1 MWLCGGNGKDE
12 VRAMELLA
20 PAGGKEQLEYAIRF
34 GADAVYL
41 ACERFGMR
49 KRASNFK
56 VDDLPWVSAYAHERG
71 AAVHVA
77 CNTVMHEGDLKELP
91 AYFEA
96 VQKAGVDALIISDM
110 GAFALAKRYAPE
122 VDLHVSTQA
131 SVSNSAA
138 ALAWHELG
146 ARRVVC
152 AREMSL
158 ADIAAMHADLPDSLE
173 LEVFAHG
180 SMCMSYSGRCII
192 SDFLNGRPAN
202 GGHCTQP
209 CRWEWKLEEP
219 SRPGETFTLEE
230 DERATYLF
238 SSRDLNMLEHLK
250 ELEAA
255 GVDSIK
261 LEGRGRGAFYAA
273 TVTGAYR
280 RVLDGED
287 PVAVASE
294 LETVSHHPYGTGFFF
309 GPAHQAPYLRQS
321 QSEWMWVAEVLG
333 CEQVDEAGET
343 GETAA
348 LGDDEPGSGA
358 AGAAVCADRGETG
371 AAARPAC
378 EGAPAA
384 GEAPAS
390 NGAPACEGAP
400 EASEAPAYEG
410 APACSEVPVYEGAPT
425 AGEVPACEGASEAGA
440 VPACEGAP
448 AYRVTFRARNR
459 FDCASELEVLSPGRA
474 SEALHV
480 RDLRWLPAGADGEGL
495 DGGAVTTIP
504 VDAVTRQMETYLMTC
519 DRPLRPHD
527 IVRARRKPSEMPPE

>member
-1 MWLCGGNGKDE
+1 
-12 VRAMELLA
+12 MELLA

-110 GAFALAKRYAPE
+110 GAFALDKRYAPE

-158 ADIAAMHADLPDSLE
+158 ADIAAMHADLPASLE

-238 SSRDLNMLEHLK
+238 SSRDLNMLEHLG

-287 PVAVASE
+287 PAAVASE

-321 QSEWMWVAEVLG
+321 QSEWMWVAEVLE
-333 CEQVDEAGET
+333 CEQVGGAGET
-343 GETAA
+343 GEAAA
-348 LGDDEPGSGA
+348 LGDDDPGSGA
-358 AGAAVCADRGETG
+358 AGAAVCADRGGTG
-371 AAARPAC
+371 AAARPAS
-378 EGAPAA
+378 EEAA
-384 GEAPAS
+384 HAA
-390 NGAPACEGAP
+390 
-400 EASEAPAYEG
+400 AYQ
-410 APACSEVPVYEGAPT
+410 
-425 AGEVPACEGASEAGA
+425 
-440 VPACEGAP
+440 
-448 AYRVTFRARNR
+448 VTFRARNR
-459 FDCASELEVLSPGRA
+459 FDCSSELEALSPGLP
-474 SEALHV
+474 SQPLNV
-480 RDLRWLPAGADGEGL
+480 RDLRWLPAGADGAADEGE
-495 DGGAVTTIP
+495 AVVAVP

>member
-1 MWLCGGNGKDE
+1 
-12 VRAMELLA
+12 MELLA

-56 VDDLPWVSAYAHERG
+56 VEDLPWVSAYAHERG

-77 CNTVMHEGDLKELP
+77 CNTVMHEDDLKELP

-238 SSRDLNMLEHLK
+238 SSRDLNMLEHLG

-287 PVAVASE
+287 PAAVASE

-321 QSEWMWVAEVLG
+321 QSEWMWVAEVLE
-333 CEQVDEAGET
+333 CEQVDEAGE
-343 GETAA
+343 AVA
-348 LGDDEPGSGA
+348 LSADEPGSDA
-358 AGAAVCADRGETG
+358 AGAAVYADCGGTDATAGPASEEAAHG
-371 AAARPAC
+371 AA
-378 EGAPAA
+378 
-384 GEAPAS
+384 
-390 NGAPACEGAP
+390 
-400 EASEAPAYEG
+400 YQ
-410 APACSEVPVYEGAPT
+410 
-425 AGEVPACEGASEAGA
+425 
-440 VPACEGAP
+440 
-448 AYRVTFRARNR
+448 VTFRARNR

-474 SEALHV
+474 SEPLHV
-480 RDLRWLPAGADGEGL
+480 RDLRWLPVQASGGEGACAGAEGA
-495 DGGAVTTIP
+495 GPVS
-504 VDAVTRQMETYLMTC
+504 VDAVTRQMETYRMTC
-519 DRPLRPHD
+519 DRPLRPYD

>member
-1 MWLCGGNGKDE
+1 
-12 VRAMELLA
+12 MELLA

-41 ACERFGMR
+41 ACECFGMR
-49 KRASNFK
+49 RRASNFK
-56 VDDLPWVSAYAHERG
+56 VEDLPWVSAYAHERG

-238 SSRDLNMLEHLK
+238 SSRDLNMLAHLG

-287 PVAVASE
+287 PAAVASE

-333 CEQVDEAGET
+333 CEQ
-343 GETAA
+343 
-348 LGDDEPGSGA
+348 
-358 AGAAVCADRGETG
+358 
-371 AAARPAC
+371 
-378 EGAPAA
+378 
-384 GEAPAS
+384 
-390 NGAPACEGAP
+390 
-400 EASEAPAYEG
+400 ASEAYQI
-410 APACSEVPVYEGAPT
+410 V
-425 AGEVPACEGASEAGA
+425 
-440 VPACEGAP
+440 
-448 AYRVTFRARNR
+448 FRARNR

-474 SEALHV
+474 SEALRV
-480 RDLRWLPAGADGEGL
+480 SDLRWLPAGADGEGL
-495 DGGAVTTIP
+495 DGGAVAVVP
-504 VDAVTRQMETYLMTC
+504 VDAVTRQMETHLMTC

>member
-1 MWLCGGNGKDE
+1 
-12 VRAMELLA
+12 MELLA

-56 VDDLPWVSAYAHERG
+56 VEDLPWVSAYAHERG

-96 VQKAGVDALIISDM
+96 VQKSGVDALIISDM

-158 ADIAAMHADLPDSLE
+158 ADIAAMHADLPESLE

-238 SSRDLNMLEHLK
+238 SSRDLNMLEHLG

-287 PVAVASE
+287 PAAVASE

-321 QSEWMWVAEVLG
+321 QSEWMWVAEVLE
-333 CEQVDEAGET
+333 CEQVDEAGEVV
-343 GETAA
+343 A
-348 LGDDEPGSGA
+348 LSADEPGSNA
-358 AGAAVCADRGETG
+358 AGAAVCADRGGTDVT
-371 AAARPAC
+371 ARPAS
-378 EGAPAA
+378 EEAA
-384 GEAPAS
+384 HAA
-390 NGAPACEGAP
+390 
-400 EASEAPAYEG
+400 
-410 APACSEVPVYEGAPT
+410 VYK
-425 AGEVPACEGASEAGA
+425 
-440 VPACEGAP
+440 
-448 AYRVTFRARNR
+448 VTFRARNR
-459 FDCASELEVLSPGRA
+459 FDCASELEVLSPGCA
-474 SEALHV
+474 SEPLHV
-480 RDLRWLPAGADGEGL
+480 RDLRWVPAQASEGEGACA
-495 DGGAVTTIP
+495 DAEVAASVP
-504 VDAVTRQMETYLMTC
+504 VDAVTRQMETYHMTC
-519 DRPLRPHD
+519 DRPLRPYD

>member
-56 VDDLPWVSAYAHERG
+56 VEDLPWVSAYAHEHG

-77 CNTVMHEGDLKELP
+77 CNTVMHEDDLKELP

-158 ADIAAMHADLPDSLE
+158 ADIAAMHADLPESLE

-238 SSRDLNMLEHLK
+238 SSRDLNMLEHLG

-287 PVAVASE
+287 PATVASE

-321 QSEWMWVAEVLG
+321 QSEWMWVAEVLE
-333 CEQVDEAGET
+333 CKQVDEVGE
-343 GETAA
+343 AA
-348 LGDDEPGSGA
+348 AWGADESCADA
-358 AGAAVCADRGETG
+358 AGAAACADRGGTDVT
-371 AAARPAC
+371 ARPAS
-378 EGAPAA
+378 EGVAHAA
-384 GEAPAS
+384 
-390 NGAPACEGAP
+390 
-400 EASEAPAYEG
+400 AYQV
-410 APACSEVPVYEGAPT
+410 A
-425 AGEVPACEGASEAGA
+425 
-440 VPACEGAP
+440 
-448 AYRVTFRARNR
+448 FRARNR
-459 FDCASELEVLSPGRA
+459 FDCSSELEVLSPGRP
-474 SEALHV
+474 SESLHV
-480 RDLRWLPAGADGEGL
+480 SDLRWQPAGADGAEGEL
-495 DGGAVTTIP
+495 VQP
-504 VDAVTRQMETYLMTC
+504 VPAEVVTRQMETYLMTC

>member
-1 MWLCGGNGKDE
+1 
-12 VRAMELLA
+12 MELLA

-34 GADAVYL
+34 GADAAYL

-56 VDDLPWVSAYAHERG
+56 VEDLPWVSAYAHERG
-71 AAVHVA
+71 AAVHVT
-77 CNTVMHEGDLKELP
+77 CNTVMHEDDLKELP

-238 SSRDLNMLEHLK
+238 SSRDLNMLAHLK
-250 ELEAA
+250 ELEDA

-287 PVAVASE
+287 PATVASE

-321 QSEWMWVAEVLG
+321 QSEWMWVAEVLE
-333 CEQVDEAGET
+333 CEQVDEASE
-343 GETAA
+343 AVA
-348 LGDDEPGSGA
+348 LSDDEPGSGA
-358 AGAAVCADRGETG
+358 AGAAVCADCGGTG
-371 AAARPAC
+371 AAIR
-378 EGAPAA
+378 
-384 GEAPAS
+384 PAS
-390 NGAPACEGAP
+390 NGALA
-400 EASEAPAYEG
+400 ASG
-410 APACSEVPVYEGAPT
+410 
-425 AGEVPACEGASEAGA
+425 VPACEGAL
-440 VPACEGAP
+440 
-448 AYRVTFRARNR
+448 AYQVTFRARNR
-459 FDCASELEVLSPGRA
+459 FDCASELEVLSPGLPSRP
-474 SEALHV
+474 LHV
-480 RDLRWLPAGADGEGL
+480 RDLRWLPAGADGAVGEGL
-495 DGGAVTTIP
+495 DGGEVAAVP

-519 DRPLRPHD
+519 DRPLRSHD

>member
-1 MWLCGGNGKDE
+1 MDTFSGPFSLVFDGKDE
-12 VRAMELLA
+12 VHAMELLA

-56 VDDLPWVSAYAHERG
+56 VEDLPWVSAYAHERG

-96 VQKAGVDALIISDM
+96 VQKSGVDALIISDM

-158 ADIAAMHADLPDSLE
+158 ADIAAMHADLPESLE

-238 SSRDLNMLEHLK
+238 SSRDLNMLEHLG

-261 LEGRGRGAFYAA
+261 LEGRGRGTFYAA

-287 PVAVASE
+287 PAAVASE

-321 QSEWMWVAEVLG
+321 QSEWMWVAEVLE
-333 CEQVDEAGET
+333 CEQVDEAGE
-343 GETAA
+343 AVA
-348 LGDDEPGSGA
+348 LGADEPGSDA
-358 AGAAVCADRGETG
+358 AGAAVCANRGGTD
-371 AAARPAC
+371 ATARPAS
-378 EGAPAA
+378 EKAA
-384 GEAPAS
+384 HAA
-390 NGAPACEGAP
+390 
-400 EASEAPAYEG
+400 AYQ
-410 APACSEVPVYEGAPT
+410 
-425 AGEVPACEGASEAGA
+425 
-440 VPACEGAP
+440 
-448 AYRVTFRARNR
+448 VTFRARNR
-459 FDCASELEVLSPGRA
+459 FDCASELEVLSPGCA
-474 SEALHV
+474 SEPLHV
-480 RDLRWLPAGADGEGL
+480 RDLRWVPLQTSGGEGACA
-495 DGGAVTTIP
+495 DAEVAAP
-504 VDAVTRQMETYLMTC
+504 VSVDAVTRQMETYRMTC
-519 DRPLRPHD
+519 DRPLRPYD

>member
-1 MWLCGGNGKDE
+1 
-12 VRAMELLA
+12 MELLA

-56 VDDLPWVSAYAHERG
+56 VEDLPWVSAYAHERG

-77 CNTVMHEGDLKELP
+77 CNTVMHEGDLKKLP

-280 RVLDGED
+280 RVLDGEE
-287 PVAVASE
+287 PAAVASE

-321 QSEWMWVAEVLG
+321 QSEWMWVAEVLE
-333 CEQVDEAGET
+333 CEQVGGA
-343 GETAA
+343 
-348 LGDDEPGSGA
+348 SGA
-358 AGAAVCADRGETG
+358 
-371 AAARPAC
+371 
-378 EGAPAA
+378 
-384 GEAPAS
+384 
-390 NGAPACEGAP
+390 
-400 EASEAPAYEG
+400 
-410 APACSEVPVYEGAPT
+410 
-425 AGEVPACEGASEAGA
+425 
-440 VPACEGAP
+440 ACEGAP
-448 AYRVTFRARNR
+448 AYQVTFRARNR
-459 FDCASELEVLSPGRA
+459 FDCSSELEVLSPGRA

-480 RDLRWLPAGADGEGL
+480 HDLRWLSAGADGAAGEGL
-495 DGGAVTTIP
+495 NDKAVAAVP

-519 DRPLRPHD
+519 DRPLCPHD

>member
-1 MWLCGGNGKDE
+1 
-12 VRAMELLA
+12 MELLA

-56 VDDLPWVSAYAHERG
+56 VEDLPWVSAYAHERG

-96 VQKAGVDALIISDM
+96 VQKSGVDALIISDM

-238 SSRDLNMLEHLK
+238 SSRDLNMLEHLG

-287 PVAVASE
+287 PAAVASE

-321 QSEWMWVAEVLG
+321 QSEWMWVAEVLE
-333 CEQVDEAGET
+333 CEQVGEASE
-343 GETAA
+343 AVA
-348 LGDDEPGSGA
+348 LSADEPGSDA
-358 AGAAVCADRGETG
+358 AGAAVCADCRGTD
-371 AAARPAC
+371 AAVM
-378 EGAPAA
+378 
-384 GEAPAS
+384 PAS
-390 NGAPACEGAP
+390 E
-400 EASEAPAYEG
+400 EAAHATAYQ
-410 APACSEVPVYEGAPT
+410 VV
-425 AGEVPACEGASEAGA
+425 
-440 VPACEGAP
+440 
-448 AYRVTFRARNR
+448 FRARNR
-459 FDCASELEVLSPGRA
+459 FDCASELEVLSPGCA
-474 SEALHV
+474 SEPLHV
-480 RDLRWLPAGADGEGL
+480 RDLRWLPVQTSGGEGACA
-495 DGGAVTTIP
+495 DAGVAAPVS
-504 VDAVTRQMETYLMTC
+504 VDAVTRQMETYRMIC
-519 DRPLRPHD
+519 DRPLRPYD

>member
-1 MWLCGGNGKDE
+1 
-12 VRAMELLA
+12 MELLA

-56 VDDLPWVSAYAHERG
+56 VEDLPWVSAYAHERG
-71 AAVHVA
+71 VAVHVA

-91 AYFEA
+91 SYFEA
-96 VQKAGVDALIISDM
+96 MQKSGVDALIISDM
-110 GAFALAKRYAPE
+110 GAFALAKCYAPE

-238 SSRDLNMLEHLK
+238 SSRDLNMLEHLG

-287 PVAVASE
+287 PAAVASE

-321 QSEWMWVAEVLG
+321 QSEWMWVAEVLE
-333 CEQVDEAGET
+333 CEQVDET
-343 GETAA
+343 GGAVA
-348 LGDDEPGSGA
+348 LSADEPGLDA
-358 AGAAVCADRGETG
+358 AGAAACADRGGTG
-371 AAARPAC
+371 AAARPAS
-378 EGAPAA
+378 EEAPAA
-384 GEAPAS
+384 GEAL
-390 NGAPACEGAP
+390 ACEGAPARSEALAYNGVP
-400 EASEAPAYEG
+400 EASEAPAH
-410 APACSEVPVYEGAPT
+410 EGAPT
-425 AGEVPACEGASEAGA
+425 
-440 VPACEGAP
+440 
-448 AYRVTFRARNR
+448 YRVTFRARNR
-459 FDCASELEVLSPGRA
+459 FDCSSELEVLSPGRA
-474 SEALHV
+474 SEPLRV
-480 RDLRWLPAGADGEGL
+480 RDLRWLPAGADGAADGGL
-495 DGGAVTTIP
+495 DGGAVAVVP

>member
-1 MWLCGGNGKDE
+1 
-12 VRAMELLA
+12 MELLA

-56 VDDLPWVSAYAHERG
+56 VEDLPWVSAYAHERG

-280 RVLDGED
+280 RVLDGEE
-287 PVAVASE
+287 PAAVASE

-321 QSEWMWVAEVLG
+321 QSEWMWVAEVLE
-333 CEQVDEAGET
+333 CEQVDEA
-343 GETAA
+343 
-348 LGDDEPGSGA
+348 
-358 AGAAVCADRGETG
+358 
-371 AAARPAC
+371 
-378 EGAPAA
+378 
-384 GEAPAS
+384 
-390 NGAPACEGAP
+390 
-400 EASEAPAYEG
+400 SEAYQA
-410 APACSEVPVYEGAPT
+410 
-425 AGEVPACEGASEAGA
+425 
-440 VPACEGAP
+440 
-448 AYRVTFRARNR
+448 TFRARNR
-459 FDCASELEVLSPGRA
+459 FDCSSELEVLSPGRA
-474 SEALHV
+474 SEALRV
-480 RDLRWLPAGADGEGL
+480 SDLRWLPADADGAAGEGL
-495 DGGAVTTIP
+495 DGEAVAAVP

-527 IVRARRKPSEMPPE
+527 IVRSRRKPSEMPPE

>member
-1 MWLCGGNGKDE
+1 
-12 VRAMELLA
+12 MELLA

-56 VDDLPWVSAYAHERG
+56 VEDLPWVSAYAHERG

-96 VQKAGVDALIISDM
+96 VQKSGVDALIISDM

-158 ADIAAMHADLPDSLE
+158 ADIAAMHAELPDSLE

-238 SSRDLNMLEHLK
+238 SSRDLNMLEHLG

-287 PVAVASE
+287 PAAVASE

-321 QSEWMWVAEVLG
+321 QSEWMWVAEVLE
-333 CEQVDEAGET
+333 CEQVDEAGE
-343 GETAA
+343 AVA
-348 LGDDEPGSGA
+348 LSAEVPGSDA
-358 AGAAVCADRGETG
+358 AGAAVCADRGGTDATVSPASEEAAY
-371 AAARPAC
+371 AAA
-378 EGAPAA
+378 
-384 GEAPAS
+384 
-390 NGAPACEGAP
+390 
-400 EASEAPAYEG
+400 YQ
-410 APACSEVPVYEGAPT
+410 
-425 AGEVPACEGASEAGA
+425 
-440 VPACEGAP
+440 
-448 AYRVTFRARNR
+448 VTFRARNR
-459 FDCASELEVLSPGRA
+459 FDCASELEVLSPGCA
-474 SEALHV
+474 SEPLHV
-480 RDLRWLPAGADGEGL
+480 RDLRWLPVQTSGGEGACA
-495 DGGAVTTIP
+495 DAEVAAP
-504 VDAVTRQMETYLMTC
+504 VSVDAVTRQMETYRMTC
-519 DRPLRPHD
+519 DRPLRPYD

>member
-1 MWLCGGNGKDE
+1 MDE

-56 VDDLPWVSAYAHERG
+56 VEDLPWVSAYAHERG

-158 ADIAAMHADLPDSLE
+158 ADIAAMHADLPASLE

-238 SSRDLNMLEHLK
+238 SSRDLNMLEHLG

-280 RVLDGED
+280 RVLDGEE
-287 PVAVASE
+287 PAAVASE

-321 QSEWMWVAEVLG
+321 QSEWMWVAEVLE
-333 CEQVDEAGET
+333 CEQVGGA
-343 GETAA
+343 
-348 LGDDEPGSGA
+348 SGA
-358 AGAAVCADRGETG
+358 
-371 AAARPAC
+371 
-378 EGAPAA
+378 
-384 GEAPAS
+384 
-390 NGAPACEGAP
+390 
-400 EASEAPAYEG
+400 
-410 APACSEVPVYEGAPT
+410 
-425 AGEVPACEGASEAGA
+425 
-440 VPACEGAP
+440 ACEGAP
-448 AYRVTFRARNR
+448 AYQVTFRARNR
-459 FDCASELEVLSPGRA
+459 FDCSSELEVLSPGRA

-480 RDLRWLPAGADGEGL
+480 HDLRWLSAGADGAAGEGL
-495 DGGAVTTIP
+495 NDKAVAAVP

-519 DRPLRPHD
+519 DRPLCPHD

>member
-56 VDDLPWVSAYAHERG
+56 VEDLPWVSAYAHERG

-238 SSRDLNMLEHLK
+238 SSRDLNMLEHLG

-287 PVAVASE
+287 PAAVASE

-348 LGDDEPGSGA
+348 LGDDEPGTGA
-358 AGAAVCADRGETG
+358 AGAAVCADRGDTG

-378 EGAPAA
+378 EGAPAC
-384 GEAPAS
+384 
-390 NGAPACEGAP
+390 GAPEAGAAHAYNGAP

-410 APACSEVPVYEGAPT
+410 APACSEAPVYEG
-425 AGEVPACEGASEAGA
+425 V
-440 VPACEGAP
+440 P

-474 SEALHV
+474 SEALRV
-480 RDLRWLPAGADGEGL
+480 RDLRWLPMQAAAGEGL
-495 DGGAVTTIP
+495 DCGAVTTVP

>member
-1 MWLCGGNGKDE
+1 
-12 VRAMELLA
+12 MELLA

-77 CNTVMHEGDLKELP
+77 CNTVMHEDDLKELP

-158 ADIAAMHADLPDSLE
+158 ADIAAMHAALPDSLE

-192 SDFLNGRPAN
+192 SDFLNGRAAN

-238 SSRDLNMLEHLK
+238 SSRDLNMLEHLG

-287 PVAVASE
+287 PAAVASE

-321 QSEWMWVAEVLG
+321 QSEWMWVAEVLE
-333 CEQVDEAGET
+333 CEQVDEAGE
-343 GETAA
+343 AVA
-348 LGDDEPGSGA
+348 LSAEVPGLDA
-358 AGAAVCADRGETG
+358 AGAAVCADRGGTD
-371 AAARPAC
+371 ATARPAS
-378 EGAPAA
+378 EKAA
-384 GEAPAS
+384 HDA
-390 NGAPACEGAP
+390 
-400 EASEAPAYEG
+400 AYQ
-410 APACSEVPVYEGAPT
+410 
-425 AGEVPACEGASEAGA
+425 
-440 VPACEGAP
+440 
-448 AYRVTFRARNR
+448 VTFRARNR
-459 FDCASELEVLSPGRA
+459 FDCASELEVLSPGCA
-474 SEALHV
+474 SEPLHV
-480 RDLRWLPAGADGEGL
+480 RDLRWLCAQTSGGEGAGADAEV
-495 DGGAVTTIP
+495 AAPVP

-519 DRPLRPHD
+519 DRPLRPYD

>member
-1 MWLCGGNGKDE
+1 
-12 VRAMELLA
+12 MELLA

-56 VDDLPWVSAYAHERG
+56 VEDLPWVSAYAHERG

-96 VQKAGVDALIISDM
+96 VQKSGVDALIISDM

-158 ADIAAMHADLPDSLE
+158 ADIAAMHAELPDSLE

-238 SSRDLNMLEHLK
+238 SSRDLNMLEHLG

-287 PVAVASE
+287 PAAVASE

-321 QSEWMWVAEVLG
+321 QSEWMWVAEVLE
-333 CEQVDEAGET
+333 CEELEAG
-343 GETAA
+343 
-348 LGDDEPGSGA
+348 
-358 AGAAVCADRGETG
+358 
-371 AAARPAC
+371 
-378 EGAPAA
+378 
-384 GEAPAS
+384 
-390 NGAPACEGAP
+390 
-400 EASEAPAYEG
+400 
-410 APACSEVPVYEGAPT
+410 
-425 AGEVPACEGASEAGA
+425 VPACD
-440 VPACEGAP
+440 GAP
-448 AYRVTFRARNR
+448 AYQVTFRARNR

-474 SEALHV
+474 SEPLHV
-480 RDLRWLPAGADGEGL
+480 RDLRWVPVRASGGEGACAGAA
-495 DGGAVTTIP
+495 GAGPVP
-504 VDAVTRQMETYLMTC
+504 VDVVTRQMETYLMTC

>member
-1 MWLCGGNGKDE
+1 
-12 VRAMELLA
+12 MELLA

-56 VDDLPWVSAYAHERG
+56 VEDLPWVSAYAHERG

-173 LEVFAHG
+173 LEVFAPG

-287 PVAVASE
+287 PAEVASE

-321 QSEWMWVAEVLG
+321 QSEWMWVAEVLE
-333 CEQVDEAGET
+333 CEELEAG
-343 GETAA
+343 
-348 LGDDEPGSGA
+348 
-358 AGAAVCADRGETG
+358 
-371 AAARPAC
+371 
-378 EGAPAA
+378 
-384 GEAPAS
+384 
-390 NGAPACEGAP
+390 
-400 EASEAPAYEG
+400 
-410 APACSEVPVYEGAPT
+410 
-425 AGEVPACEGASEAGA
+425 VPACD
-440 VPACEGAP
+440 GAP
-448 AYRVTFRARNR
+448 AYQVTFRARNR

-474 SEALHV
+474 SEPLHV
-480 RDLRWLPAGADGEGL
+480 RDLRWVPVRASGGEGACAGAA
-495 DGGAVTTIP
+495 GAGPVP
-504 VDAVTRQMETYLMTC
+504 VDVVTRQMETYLMTC

>member
-1 MWLCGGNGKDE
+1 
-12 VRAMELLA
+12 MELLA

-71 AAVHVA
+71 VAVHVA
-77 CNTVMHEGDLKELP
+77 CNTVMHEDDLRQLP

-158 ADIAAMHADLPDSLE
+158 ADIAAMHAALPDSLE

-238 SSRDLNMLEHLK
+238 SSRDLNMLAHLG

-287 PVAVASE
+287 PAAVASE

-321 QSEWMWVAEVLG
+321 QSEWMWVAEVLE
-333 CEQVDEAGET
+333 CEELEA
-343 GETAA
+343 
-348 LGDDEPGSGA
+348 
-358 AGAAVCADRGETG
+358 
-371 AAARPAC
+371 
-378 EGAPAA
+378 
-384 GEAPAS
+384 EAPAS
-390 NGAPACEGAP
+390 DGAPACD
-400 EASEAPAYEG
+400 
-410 APACSEVPVYEGAPT
+410 
-425 AGEVPACEGASEAGA
+425 EVPACDGTCACDE
-440 VPACEGAP
+440 VPACDGAPVCDEALACDGALAWDGAP
-448 AYRVTFRARNR
+448 AYQVTFRARNR

-474 SEALHV
+474 SEPLHV
-480 RDLRWLPAGADGEGL
+480 RDLRWLCVQASGGEGACA
-495 DGGAVTTIP
+495 GVEGAAPVS
-504 VDAVTRQMETYLMTC
+504 VDAVTRQMETYRMTC
-519 DRPLRPHD
+519 DRPLRPYD

>member
-1 MWLCGGNGKDE
+1 
-12 VRAMELLA
+12 MELLA

-56 VDDLPWVSAYAHERG
+56 VEDLPWVSAYAHERG

-96 VQKAGVDALIISDM
+96 VQKSGVDALIISDM

-158 ADIAAMHADLPDSLE
+158 ADIAAMHADLPASLE

-238 SSRDLNMLEHLK
+238 SSRDLNMLEHLG

-287 PVAVASE
+287 PAAVASE

-321 QSEWMWVAEVLG
+321 QSEWMWVAEVLE
-333 CEQVDEAGET
+333 CEQVDGA
-343 GETAA
+343 AA
-348 LGDDEPGSGA
+348 LGDDEPGSGV
-358 AGAAVCADRGETG
+358 AGAAVCTDRGGTG
-371 AAARPAC
+371 AAARPAR

-384 GEAPAS
+384 GEALAY
-390 NGAPACEGAP
+390 EGAP
-400 EASEAPAYEG
+400 EASETPACEG
-410 APACSEVPVYEGAPT
+410 APACSEAPVYEGAPA
-425 AGEVPACEGASEAGA
+425 AGEVS
-440 VPACEGAP
+440 ACEGAP

-459 FDCASELEVLSPGRA
+459 FDCSSELEVLSPGRA
-474 SEALHV
+474 SEALRV
-480 RDLRWLPAGADGEGL
+480 RDLRWLPAGADGAAGEGL
-495 DGGAVTTIP
+495 DGGEVAAVP
-504 VDAVTRQMETYLMTC
+504 VDAVTRQMETYRMTC

>member
-1 MWLCGGNGKDE
+1 
-12 VRAMELLA
+12 MELLA

-56 VDDLPWVSAYAHERG
+56 VEDLPWVSAYAHERG

-77 CNTVMHEGDLKELP
+77 CNTVMHEDDLKELP

-146 ARRVVC
+146 ACRVVC

-238 SSRDLNMLEHLK
+238 SSRDLNMLEHLG

-287 PVAVASE
+287 PAAVASE

-333 CEQVDEAGET
+333 CEQVDEAG
-343 GETAA
+343 
-348 LGDDEPGSGA
+348 GA
-358 AGAAVCADRGETG
+358 
-371 AAARPAC
+371 
-378 EGAPAA
+378 
-384 GEAPAS
+384 
-390 NGAPACEGAP
+390 
-400 EASEAPAYEG
+400 YQ
-410 APACSEVPVYEGAPT
+410 
-425 AGEVPACEGASEAGA
+425 
-440 VPACEGAP
+440 
-448 AYRVTFRARNR
+448 VTFRARNR

-474 SEALHV
+474 SEVLRV
-480 RDLRWLPAGADGEGL
+480 SDLRWVPAQASGGEGACA
-495 DGGAVTTIP
+495 DAEVAASVP
-504 VDAVTRQMETYLMTC
+504 VDAATRQMETYLMTC

>member
-1 MWLCGGNGKDE
+1 
-12 VRAMELLA
+12 MELLA

-56 VDDLPWVSAYAHERG
+56 VEDLPWVSAYAHERG
-71 AAVHVA
+71 VAVHVA
-77 CNTVMHEGDLKELP
+77 CNTVMHEDDLKELP

-158 ADIAAMHADLPDSLE
+158 ADIAAMHADLPASLE

-238 SSRDLNMLEHLK
+238 SSRDLNMLAHLG

-287 PVAVASE
+287 PATVASE

-333 CEQVDEAGET
+333 CEQVDEAGE
-343 GETAA
+343 
-348 LGDDEPGSGA
+348 
-358 AGAAVCADRGETG
+358 
-371 AAARPAC
+371 AAR
-378 EGAPAA
+378 EGAPAF
-384 GEAPAS
+384 
-390 NGAPACEGAP
+390 
-400 EASEAPAYEG
+400 
-410 APACSEVPVYEGAPT
+410 
-425 AGEVPACEGASEAGA
+425 
-440 VPACEGAP
+440 
-448 AYRVTFRARNR
+448 RVTFRARNR
-459 FDCASELEVLSPGRA
+459 FDCSSELEVLSPGRA

-480 RDLRWLPAGADGEGL
+480 SDLRWLPAGADGAAGEGL
-495 DGGAVTTIP
+495 DGGAVAFVP

>member
-1 MWLCGGNGKDE
+1 
-12 VRAMELLA
+12 MELLA

-71 AAVHVA
+71 VAVHVA

-238 SSRDLNMLEHLK
+238 SSRDLNMLEHLG

-287 PVAVASE
+287 PVTVASE

-333 CEQVDEAGET
+333 CEQVGGAS
-343 GETAA
+343 ETAA
-348 LGDDEPGSGA
+348 LSDDEPGSGA
-358 AGAAVCADRGETG
+358 AGAAVCADCGDTG
-371 AAARPAC
+371 AAARPAS
-378 EGAPAA
+378 EKAA
-384 GEAPAS
+384 HAA
-390 NGAPACEGAP
+390 
-400 EASEAPAYEG
+400 AYK
-410 APACSEVPVYEGAPT
+410 
-425 AGEVPACEGASEAGA
+425 
-440 VPACEGAP
+440 
-448 AYRVTFRARNR
+448 VTFRARNR
-459 FDCASELEVLSPGRA
+459 FDCASELEVLSPGCA
-474 SEALHV
+474 SEAFHV
-480 RDLRWLPAGADGEGL
+480 RDLRWLPAGADGAAGEGL
-495 DGGAVTTIP
+495 DGKAVVAVP
-504 VDAVTRQMETYLMTC
+504 VDVVTRQMETYLMTC

>member
-158 ADIAAMHADLPDSLE
+158 ADIAAMHADLPESLE

-238 SSRDLNMLEHLK
+238 SSRDLNMLEHLG

-287 PVAVASE
+287 PAAVASE

-333 CEQVDEAGET
+333 CEQVDEAGE
-343 GETAA
+343 
-348 LGDDEPGSGA
+348 
-358 AGAAVCADRGETG
+358 
-371 AAARPAC
+371 
-378 EGAPAA
+378 
-384 GEAPAS
+384 
-390 NGAPACEGAP
+390 
-400 EASEAPAYEG
+400 AYQ
-410 APACSEVPVYEGAPT
+410 
-425 AGEVPACEGASEAGA
+425 
-440 VPACEGAP
+440 
-448 AYRVTFRARNR
+448 VTFRARNR

-480 RDLRWLPAGADGEGL
+480 SDLRWLPVGADGEGE
-495 DGGAVTTIP
+495 AVVAVP
-504 VDAVTRQMETYLMTC
+504 VEAVMRQMETYLMTC

>member
-1 MWLCGGNGKDE
+1 
-12 VRAMELLA
+12 MELLA

-56 VDDLPWVSAYAHERG
+56 VEDLPWVSAYAHERG
-71 AAVHVA
+71 VAVHVA
-77 CNTVMHEGDLKELP
+77 CNTVMHEDDLKELP

-158 ADIAAMHADLPDSLE
+158 ADIAAMHAALPDSLE

-219 SRPGETFTLEE
+219 SRPDETFTLEE

-238 SSRDLNMLEHLK
+238 SSRDLNMLAHLG

-273 TVTGAYR
+273 AVTGAYR
-280 RVLDGED
+280 RVLDGAD
-287 PVAVASE
+287 PAEVASE

-321 QSEWMWVAEVLG
+321 QSEWMWVAEVLE
-333 CEQVDEAGET
+333 CEQVGEAGEA
-343 GETAA
+343 AA
-348 LGDDEPGSGA
+348 LSADEPGSGVA
-358 AGAAVCADRGETG
+358 SGAVCADCGGTD
-371 AAARPAC
+371 AT
-378 EGAPAA
+378 A
-384 GEAPAS
+384 GL
-390 NGAPACEGAP
+390 
-400 EASEAPAYEG
+400 ASEEAAHDAAYQ
-410 APACSEVPVYEGAPT
+410 
-425 AGEVPACEGASEAGA
+425 
-440 VPACEGAP
+440 
-448 AYRVTFRARNR
+448 VTFRARNR
-459 FDCASELEVLSPGRA
+459 FDCASELEVLSPGCA
-474 SEALHV
+474 SEPLHV
-480 RDLRWLPAGADGEGL
+480 RDLRWLCAQTSGGEGAGADAEV
-495 DGGAVTTIP
+495 AAPVP
-504 VDAVTRQMETYLMTC
+504 VDVVTRQMETYLMTC
-519 DRPLRPHD
+519 DRPLRPYD